1 MTEQQAIEALHA
13 LPRLP
18 RSGASLERMQALL
31 DHLGNPEKQFKCI
44 HIAGTNGKG
53 TLAAMTSSILTHAGY
68 KTGLTISPYVLNF
81 RERFQINGQM
91 MSPRTLASLTRKV
104 LDAADAII
112 AEGGEGPVEFEA
124 VTAIAFLWFARQKC
138 DFAVVETG
146 LGGRYD
152 ATNVIP
158 APLVAAITRIGMDH
172 TEILGDTLAE
182 IAAEKAGI
190 IKEGSVVVCY
200 PEQPEEAM
208 GPLLTAAANAHT
220 SLVVPDTADLQQL
233 KCRPLENY
241 VDYGGYRALLQFPGK
256 HQANHAAMAVE
267 IALALWR
274 EYHYEIPDEAIEAGL
289 RDAKMPARIEVMRRH
304 PLLLLDGC
312 HNADG
317 TAALAATL
325 KEAGY
330 DGNLVAVLGLLKD
343 KDHSKMLENLAPCFE
358 KVFTVTPD
366 SPRAMTAEE
375 LEEEAKYH
383 MDAEPLE
390 NLADQF
396 ARFPGIGRKGAVRMA
411 YEVMSM
417 SNEQAMELA
426 KAIENA
432 KVKLHRCR
440 LCQDYTANEVC
451 SICASP
457 KRDRSVICV
466 VESPR
471 DVKAIER
478 THEFNGLYH
487 VLHGLISPMDGI
499 GADQLCVKELLARL
513 DGTVKEVI
521 MATSP
526 TVEGEATA
534 MYLAKLIKPLGI
546 KTTRLAYGLPVG
558 SSLEYADE
566 TTLYR
571 AMEGRGEM

>member
-1 MTEQQAIEALHA
+1 MTTQQAIEALHA
-13 LPRLP
+13 LPRLGQ
-18 RSGASLERMQALL
+18 GAPGLARMQNLM
-31 DHLGNPEKQFKCI
+31 DHLGNPEKDLQCI

-53 TLAAMTSSILTHAGY
+53 SLAAMTSSILTAAGY
-68 KTGLTISPYVLNF
+68 KTGLTISPYVVDF
-81 RERFQINGQM
+81 RERFQIDGEM
-91 MSPRTLASLTRKV
+91 IPPRTLANLAQKV
-104 LDAADAII
+104 LDAIDAIEL
-112 AEGGEGPVEFEA
+112 EGGEIPVQFEA
-124 VTAIAFLWFARQKC
+124 VTALALLWFAREKC
-138 DFAVVETG
+138 DLVVLETG
-146 LGGRYD
+146 LGGRCD
-152 ATNVIP
+152 ATNIVP
-158 APLVAAITRIGMDH
+158 NKLVAAITKIGLDH
-172 TEILGDTLAE
+172 TEILGDTLDK

-274 EYHYEIPDEAIEAGL
+274 EYHYEIPDEAIETGL

-383 MDAEPLE
+383 MDAEAAPSV
-390 NLADQF
+390 A
-396 ARFPGIGRKGAVRMA
+396 KAVR
-411 YEVMSM
+411 
-417 SNEQAMELA
+417 LA
-426 KAIENA
+426 
-432 KVKLHRCR
+432 V
-440 LCQDYTANEVC
+440 D
-451 SICASP
+451 
-457 KRDRSVICV
+457 
-466 VESPR
+466 
-471 DVKAIER
+471 
-478 THEFNGLYH
+478 
-487 VLHGLISPMDGI
+487 
-499 GADQLCVKELLARL
+499 
-513 DGTVKEVI
+513 
-521 MATSP
+521 
-526 TVEGEATA
+526 
-534 MYLAKLIKPLGI
+534 
-546 KTTRLAYGLPVG
+546 
-558 SSLEYADE
+558 YADE
-566 TTLYR
+566 NNLAGVVVCGSLYLAAQAR
-571 AMEGRGEM
+571 PLLLKEAEK